1 MVQQHLQID
10 GSLLE
15 VVRGE
20 VLRDCIPQYGV
31 GHAECTEQV
40 LEYIQQRY
48 QGRLSL
54 VGASYLGVSVNDCV
68 YRARYVASQIG
79 KLVSAHSND
88 IELDDLALFLLTTGL
103 IHEGTT
109 DQKQEPRYVSSVW
122 CSCPAWTAQSNLI
135 TVLTEE
141 VDDDAVD
148 NMHLRQVPPVVLEST
163 ISSSSTAS
171 NTPRPLIDA
180 SIPPPQI
187 TVAFK
192 SPCRILWVQLMQSTS
207 RIQEIYFDNSYM
219 STVRAESLVDDDYAD
234 NLDDQKPAPDRMP
247 SDSVVTTIDPTN
259 STDMW
264 FLSTIDEFALKS
276 PTTCTIKF
284 LGMDGATKI
293 SIASI
298 VFGISVSLL
307 PGQTAA
313 PLTAVAPNASI
324 MEGEQDH
331 LHVSNNI
338 LPLGVEPTRLPYDDN
353 LQLQMYMQMY
363 AKMNRSMDS
372 GKNDGQDAGGHT
384 IANVHINRDPITQ
397 QQQQTDPSS
406 LERRLDELSERL
418 DSRLA
423 RIEQSLSL
431 LLKNMAGDGKS
442 SVDGVNL

>member
-1 MVQQHLQID
+1 MQSIA
-10 GSLLE
+10 
-15 VVRGE
+15 
-20 VLRDCIPQYGV
+20 CI
-31 GHAECTEQV
+31 C
-40 LEYIQQRY
+40 
-48 QGRLSL
+48 
-54 VGASYLGVSVNDCV
+54 
-68 YRARYVASQIG
+68 AR
-79 KLVSAHSND
+79 H
-88 IELDDLALFLLTTGL
+88 
-103 IHEGTT
+103 
-109 DQKQEPRYVSSVW
+109 R
-122 CSCPAWTAQSNLI
+122 
-135 TVLTEE
+135 
-141 VDDDAVD
+141 
-148 NMHLRQVPPVVLEST
+148 PVVLEST